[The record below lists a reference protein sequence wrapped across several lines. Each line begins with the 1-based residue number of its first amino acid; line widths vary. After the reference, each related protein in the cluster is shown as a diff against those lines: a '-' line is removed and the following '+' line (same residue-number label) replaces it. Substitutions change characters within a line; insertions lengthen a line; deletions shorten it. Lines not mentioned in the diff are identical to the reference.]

1 MWSSLVYMESYK
13 GKRGNA
19 LRVIGLKPFG
29 IDGADW
35 SVGVWFR
42 DSVVT
47 IIVHFLHNIRAF
59 PLRSKLG
66 S

>member
-1 MWSSLVYMESYK
+1 MESYK

-19 LRVIGLKPFG
+19 LRMTGLKPFG
-29 IDGADW
+29 IDGSDW
-35 SVGVWFR
+35 SVGVWFG

-47 IIVHFLHNIRAF
+47 IIVHFLHNIQAF
-59 PLRSKLG
+59 PLGSKFG